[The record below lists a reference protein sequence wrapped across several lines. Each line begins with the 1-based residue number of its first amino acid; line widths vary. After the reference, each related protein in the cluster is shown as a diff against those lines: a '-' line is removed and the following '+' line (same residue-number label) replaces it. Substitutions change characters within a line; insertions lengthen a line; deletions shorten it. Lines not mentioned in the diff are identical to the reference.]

1 MDQLSILRFDP
12 AAAKT
17 PLTNAADPIVK
28 IQPGYGP
35 RHTTFIPGKPFVYAI
50 NELSGMVDAF
60 HYTNGKF
67 TLLQAI
73 SSHPAG
79 YTGTIGSADIHVS
92 PDGRYLYASNRGD
105 ADNIAIFAID
115 AATGKLTWK
124 GVVSTQGKTP
134 RNFMIDP
141 TGHWLLA
148 ANQNGSNVVIFK
160 IDTQTGML
168 TPTGKQLS
176 IPAPVCLK
184 MTSVK

>member
-1 MDQLSILRFDP
+1 
-12 AAAKT
+12 
-17 PLTNAADPIVK
+17 
-28 IQPGYGP
+28 
-35 RHTTFIPGKPFVYAI
+35 
-50 NELSGMVDAF
+50 MVDAF
-60 HYTNGKF
+60 HYTDGKF

-92 PDGRYLYASNRGD
+92 SDGKFLYASNRGD
-105 ADNIAIFAID
+105 ANNIAIFSID
-115 AATGKLTWK
+115 GATGKLTWR

-148 ANQNGSNVVIFK
+148 ANQNASNVVIFK

-184 MTSVK
+184 MTPAN